1 MVSETHDKDKRRSPL
16 RKRPRL
22 GRMFRNAKSGA
33 KLALQ
38 HRKDIENG
46 DFSPFIPALVMAIS
60 KDALFDMIPVIG
72 GIGGFFISVY
82 LFVFLF
88 GKGKWKVR
96 IVLFFLS
103 LFDFIPAVNLLP
115 FSTICVLYT
124 FYEAKKRASEAEE
137 KLKLLK
143 ENENEV

>member
-1 MVSETHDKDKRRSPL
+1 MVSEIHNQERRRVSS
-16 RKRPRL
+16 RKRIRL
-22 GRMFRNAKSGA
+22 SKVRVVKSA
-33 KLALQ
+33 VKLALQ

-46 DFSPFIPALVMAIS
+46 EFWPFIPALASAIL
-60 KDALFDMIPVIG
+60 KDGLFDAILIVGNIF
-72 GIGGFFISVY
+72 GIFISVY

-143 ENENEV
+143 EEENAV